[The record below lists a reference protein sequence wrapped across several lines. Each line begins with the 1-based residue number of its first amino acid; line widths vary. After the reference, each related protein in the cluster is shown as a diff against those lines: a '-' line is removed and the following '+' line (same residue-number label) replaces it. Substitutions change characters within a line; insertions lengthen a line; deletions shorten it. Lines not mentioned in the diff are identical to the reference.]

1 MKLSLKGMGIA
12 GAVAWGGGI
21 FLVGLGNLI
30 SETYGVAFLE
40 VIASIYPGY
49 SVDGNFGSV
58 IVATLYGALDGVI
71 VGFVF
76 GWVYNRFAGDVSA

>member
-1 MKLSLKGMGIA
+1 MKLSVKAFGIA
-12 GAVAWGGGI
+12 GAIAWGGGV
-21 FLVGLGNLI
+21 FLIGLGNLI

-49 SVDGNFGSV
+49 TVDGDFGSV
-58 IVATLYGALDGVI
+58 IVATLYAALDGAI

-76 GWVYNRFAGDVSA
+76 AWLYNRFAGNAAA